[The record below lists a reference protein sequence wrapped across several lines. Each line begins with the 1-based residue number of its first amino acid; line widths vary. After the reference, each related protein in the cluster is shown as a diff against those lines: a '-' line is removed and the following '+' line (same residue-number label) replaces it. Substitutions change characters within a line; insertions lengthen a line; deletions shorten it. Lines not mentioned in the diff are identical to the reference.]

1 MEYAQITNG
10 EAIQVTTHGNV
21 EWDSTHYCPAAA
33 LTTDE
38 AMRFKVVPL
47 TETNPPTFDPITQT
61 VQRDGCE
68 YVDDRWQYKWRI
80 DDLPAEQIAANQAA
94 AYAAKLASFDQALTA
109 HLDATAQSK
118 RYDNRITCAVRAGY
132 AGPFQAEGQAFA
144 AWMDAQNAKAY
155 TLLAEVQAG
164 TRPLPETTQAL
175 IDELDPMV
183 WP

>member
-1 MEYAQITNG
+1 MNKYTNSTESKHISNLRTDYPNMSIPDGADLSDIGWYAIETVPLPTPVAGYIFIEGPPEQYEPGKWRQTWVQESPPKPSI
-10 EAIQVTTHGNV
+10 A
-21 EWDSTHYCPAAA
+21 DFDMA
-33 LTTDE
+33 LT
-38 AMRFKVVPL
+38 M
-47 TETNPPTFDPITQT
+47 
-61 VQRDGCE
+61 
-68 YVDDRWQYKWRI
+68 
-80 DDLPAEQIAANQAA
+80 
-94 AYAAKLASFDQALTA
+94 
-109 HLDATAQSK
+109 HLDSVARQR

-183 WP
+183 WPT